1 MKLVIAALLVAGV
14 LPLVCT
20 AIAKWGF
27 HQFDNR
33 APRDWLA
40 RQTGYRARAN
50 AAQANSFEAYPFFAA
65 GLLSALFMG
74 VPTETLAWLSGLYV
88 LSRVAY
94 IACYLGDYPTWRTL
108 CWVVGYGLVIALFV
122 LALLRLA

>member
-1 MKLVIAALLVAGV
+1 MNKTIGILTILTGVTHLLG
-14 LPLVCT
+14 
-20 AIAKWGF
+20 
-27 HQFDNR
+27 
-33 APRDWLA
+33 
-40 RQTGYRARAN
+40 
-50 AAQANSFEAYPFFAA
+50 
-65 GLLSALFMG
+65 ALFMG